1 MTVVLDRPDR
11 LNAQTPFTW
20 AALREAGRSLP
31 ADVRVVVVRGEG
43 RAFSAGLD
51 RAAFGPGGIPG
62 APGLPELAA
71 MPGAEGDATIR
82 GFQEAFSWLRRPD
95 LISVAAVQGHAI
107 GAGFQLALAC
117 DLRVLADD
125 AHVHHGRGRGS
136 AWCPTSAGRTPLVA
150 AVGYAR
156 ALEICVTGTPDRRG
170 RGARDR
176 AGHHRGAAGA
186 LDAAVADLVAALLS
200 PPRDAVVE
208 IKALL
213 LGALGRDRAEQEA
226 AERAAQLRRLRDLA
240 APSAP
245 PPPSPP
251 EPVSPWA
258 ERRKPAASGTLGP
271 GGRCRDDRCPAA
283 TGRGRLMR
291 SYRRDRSVTE
301 QKLARA
307 PRGRIAA
314 FARPYRGT

>member
-71 MPGAEGDATIR
+71 MPAAEGDATIL
-82 GFQEAFSWLRRPD
+82 GFQEAFSWLRRPE
-95 LISVAAVQGHAI
+95 LISVAAVHGHAI

-125 AHVHHGRGRGS
+125 ATFTMAESRYGLVPDLGG
-136 AWCPTSAGRTPLVA
+136 TQPLVA
-150 AVGYAR
+150 AVGYPR
-156 ALEICVTGTPDRRG
+156 ALEICLT
-170 RGARDR
+170 ARQVDAVEALAIGLATIVVPR
-176 AGHHRGAAGA
+176 AS

-200 PPRDAVVE
+200 PPPDVVTE
-208 IKALL
+208 TKALL
-213 LGALGRDRAEQEA
+213 LGALDRDRDAQEA
-226 AERAAQLRRLRDLA
+226 AERAAQLRRLRALA
-240 APSAP
+240 
-245 PPPSPP
+245 
-251 EPVSPWA
+251 
-258 ERRKPAASGTLGP
+258 
-271 GGRCRDDRCPAA
+271 DRLA
-283 TGRGRLMR
+283 T
-291 SYRRDRSVTE
+291 
-301 QKLARA
+301 
-307 PRGRIAA
+307 
-314 FARPYRGT
+314 